1 MDRTIRTCKLALA
14 GGLLLAAF
22 PAEASRAAEASL
34 SRYVHARMAD
44 ARGEPD
50 QALSAY
56 AEALTANPDNVS
68 VAYRTYR
75 KAVDA
80 GNMVLALRAAR
91 TLDRLDALPPDG
103 PLLLFVDQVH
113 RADWRAAERE
123 LDRVEASQSF
133 AFMVPALRAWMLF
146 GARKGDAL
154 APLEGRVRD
163 AVGYA
168 LVREQRALL
177 LLAQGKAEEGAEAVR
192 SQDRPDVYRSQFRL
206 LAAARLMQLKRAD
219 LAATLLDGAALEL
232 DLARKMVASG
242 QPLPDAVAQSRSG
255 LSEMLARVSLL
266 LLAERAP
273 QSAAV
278 MARFA
283 AFADSKRAYPTVV
296 TAVALNAVGRNDAAL
311 AALSRVRATPL
322 TQGWIDQTRYEALR
336 NGDRPEEALALAR
349 DLASRS
355 DVSAESFVRLGDA
368 LAATDRHAE
377 AANAFKQ
384 AIDLVAARHGE
395 TFIPWHYWLQY
406 GRELESA
413 RDWTRARQAL
423 QRAVE
428 AGPDQATPLNHLG
441 YSMLEHGEDAK
452 AATELIARASAIRPD
467 DAAIIDSLGWAWVRQ
482 GDLAK
487 GIPLLEQAA
496 EREPRMGEISEHLG
510 DAYWMSGRRIDARYA
525 WRNALVQSDGDV
537 AERLKAKIDFG
548 LKAAK

>member
-1 MDRTIRTCKLALA
+1 MGRTIRTCKLLLA

-22 PAEASRAAEASL
+22 PAEARRTAEGSL

-44 ARGEPD
+44 AQGQPD

-68 VAYRTYR
+68 VAYRSYR

-80 GNMVLALRAAR
+80 GNMTLALRAAR
-91 TLDRLDALPPDG
+91 ALDRLDALPPDG
-103 PLLLFVDQVH
+103 PLLLFIDQVQ

-133 AFMVPALRAWMLF
+133 AFMVPALRSWMLF
-146 GARKGDAL
+146 GARNGDAL

-177 LLAQGKAEEGAEAVR
+177 LLAQGKASEGAEAVR
-192 SQDRPDVYRSQFRL
+192 TQDRNDVYRSQFRL
-206 LAAARLMQLKRAD
+206 LSAARLMQLKRAD
-219 LAATLLDGAALEL
+219 LATSVLDGPGLEL
-232 DLARKMVASG
+232 DLARKMVAAG
-242 QPLPDAVAQSRSG
+242 HALPDAIAQPKAG
-255 LSEMLARVSLL
+255 LSELMARVSLL

-283 AFADSKRAYPTVV
+283 AFADTKRTYPMVV
-296 TAVALNAVGRNDAAL
+296 NAVALNAIGRNDAAL
-311 AALSRVRATPL
+311 AVLAGVKVTPL

-336 NGDRPEEALALAR
+336 NGDKPEEALALAR
-349 DLASRS
+349 ELAARP
-355 DVSAESFVRLGDA
+355 DVSGEAFIRLGDA
-368 LAATDRHAE
+368 LATTNRHAE
-377 AANAFKQ
+377 AADTFAK
-384 AIDLVAARHGE
+384 AIALVAARHGE
-395 TFIPWHYWLQY
+395 GAVPWHYWLQY

-413 RDWTRARQAL
+413 GDWPKAKGAL
-423 QRAVE
+423 QKAVY

-452 AATELIARASAIRPD
+452 IATDLIARASAIRPD
-467 DAAIIDSLGWAWVRQ
+467 DAAIIDSLGWAWVQQ
-482 GDLAK
+482 GALDKA
-487 GIPLLEQAA
+487 IPLLEQAA

-510 DAYWMSGRRIDARYA
+510 DAYWMAGRRIDARYA
-525 WRNALVQSDGDV
+525 WRNALVQSDGDDAKRL
-537 AERLKAKIDFG
+537 AEKIDFG

>member
-1 MDRTIRTCKLALA
+1 MDRTIRTCKLVLA

-296 TAVALNAVGRNDAAL
+296 TAVALNAIGRNDAAL

-349 DLASRS
+349 DLAARS
-355 DVSAESFVRLGDA
+355 DVTAESFVRLGDA

-384 AIDLVAARHGE
+384 AIDLVTTRHGE